1 MTITLDTRMP
11 PDLIAPCRGCQISNT
26 PCRFGAD
33 DFIAL
38 SETVARVRLTCPA
51 AFEGGPRVAHGGWT
65 AAVFDDVLGR
75 FLTHTGLRSVTAT
88 LTVDYLLPVPV
99 EQPLELH
106 LEIASREGRRN
117 HLTGAL
123 RLQGSDRDLAL
134 ARGVWVELR
143 PGHFERHQARMTE
156 FGIYRGKHAIAP
168 CGPGREDGL

>member
-1 MTITLDTRMP
+1 MP

-33 DFIAL
+33 DFVAL

-134 ARGVWVELR
+134 AR
-143 PGHFERHQARMTE
+143 
-156 FGIYRGKHAIAP
+156 
-168 CGPGREDGL
+168 

>member
-1 MTITLDTRMP
+1 MT
-11 PDLIAPCRGCQISNT
+11 PDLVSPCRGCQTGKT

-33 DFIAL
+33 DFVAL
-38 SETVARVRLTCPA
+38 SETAARVRLSCPA

-75 FLTHTGLRSVTAT
+75 FLSHSGVKSVTAT

-106 LEIASREGRRN
+106 MEIASREGRRN
-117 HLTGAL
+117 HLTGVL
-123 RLQGSDRDLAL
+123 RLQGSARDLAV

-143 PGHFERHQARMTE
+143 PGHFERHQARMAE
-156 FGIYRGKHAIAP
+156 LGA
-168 CGPGREDGL
+168 

>member
-1 MTITLDTRMP
+1 MP

-33 DFIAL
+33 DFVAL

>member
-1 MTITLDTRMP
+1 MP

-33 DFIAL
+33 DFVAL

-143 PGHFERHQARMTE
+143 PGHVERHQARMTE
-156 FGIYRGKHAIAP
+156 FGIYRGKHANAP

>member
-1 MTITLDTRMP
+1 MP